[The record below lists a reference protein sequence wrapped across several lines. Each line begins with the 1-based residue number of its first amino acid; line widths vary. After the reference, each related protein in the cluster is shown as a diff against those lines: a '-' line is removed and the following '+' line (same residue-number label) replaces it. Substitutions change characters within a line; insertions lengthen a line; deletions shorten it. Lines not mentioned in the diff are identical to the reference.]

1 MKSAKRDIRAAAD
14 QKRRKRR
21 DELITIVNNGIR
33 DVGKALIELRDDEHW
48 RDTHNNFSD
57 FCRDNF
63 KISKTYLYDVIKG
76 MEVIASLP
84 KDVRSKITNEGQTR
98 ALAKLPESKRVE
110 AILSAEKNGGITAE
124 SLLSHAAKPMAKPV
138 PPKSAIA
145 DSTFI
150 EKSESKPLSKK
161 EPTLVDDVNTPIPLD
176 AMPYAIRQKQVGK
189 VLKIISDL
197 RVEIKKNRDGGDYL
211 WAKHGQDA
219 YEYLSRAYSYISDAS
234 PDCVCLRCQGTFSL
248 QEDGCSICGN
258 TGMISQYRFD
268 HFLPKEMREIR
279 LLSNADYAKNHEI
292 TKTRPDPKNVC

>member
-1 MKSAKRDIRAAAD
+1 MKAAAKRDIRAAANA
-14 QKRRKRR
+14 KRQKRR
-21 DELITIVNNGIR
+21 DELITVVNNGIR

-84 KDVRSKITNEGQTR
+84 KDVRSKITNEGQAR
-98 ALAKLPESKRVE
+98 ALAKLPESKRVG
-110 AILSAEKNGGITAE
+110 AILGAEKNGGITAE
-124 SLLSHAAKPMAKPV
+124 SLLSHATKPA

-145 DSTFI
+145 DSDFI
-150 EKSESKPLSKK
+150 GKTESKTPSKK

-176 AMPYAIRQKQVGK
+176 AMPYAIRQKQVGR

-197 RVEIKKNRDGGDYL
+197 RVDIKKKRDGGDYL

-279 LLSNADYAKNHEI
+279 LLSNADYTRTHEI
-292 TKTRPDPKNVC
+292 TKIRPEPKNVC